1 MSAFIE
7 LDNVSKT
14 FGGGVFNRS
23 SMVVAVD
30 NVSLSI
36 HEDQP
41 SITTVAGESG
51 SGKTTL
57 ARLLLGS
64 HVPTEGKM
72 LYRGKDF
79 TKLTSKERLRF
90 RREVQPIFQD
100 PFESYNPF
108 YKVDHVLEAP
118 INNFKLASSK
128 SASKKLIEESLEM
141 VGLVPEETLGRFPH
155 QLSGGQRQRIM
166 VARALLLKPRVIL
179 ADEPVS
185 MVDASLRATILQSI
199 RKLNRDLG
207 ISVIYITHDLNTA
220 YQISD
225 NIMVMYRGTVVE
237 AGTVDAIIS
246 NPSHPY
252 TQLLIESIPQPDPK
266 KRWGEEPPQ
275 SDWELTDDVL
285 VGCKFADRCP
295 KVMDECKS
303 IRPDQ
308 FKIGKHQM
316 ATCFLHKDAGKLSDD
331 DLTSTFS
338 YAETTNE
345 KA

>member
-41 SITTVAGESG
+41 SITTVAGESS

-118 INNFKLASSK
+118 INNFKLAS
-128 SASKKLIEESLEM
+128 
-141 VGLVPEETLGRFPH
+141 
-155 QLSGGQRQRIM
+155 
-166 VARALLLKPRVIL
+166 
-179 ADEPVS
+179 
-185 MVDASLRATILQSI
+185 
-199 RKLNRDLG
+199 
-207 ISVIYITHDLNTA
+207 
-220 YQISD
+220 
-225 NIMVMYRGTVVE
+225 
-237 AGTVDAIIS
+237 
-246 NPSHPY
+246 
-252 TQLLIESIPQPDPK
+252 
-266 KRWGEEPPQ
+266 
-275 SDWELTDDVL
+275 
-285 VGCKFADRCP
+285 
-295 KVMDECKS
+295 
-303 IRPDQ
+303 
-308 FKIGKHQM
+308 
-316 ATCFLHKDAGKLSDD
+316 
-331 DLTSTFS
+331 
-338 YAETTNE
+338 
-345 KA
+345 

>member
-185 MVDASLRATILQSI
+185 MLDVSVRGEILELMSTIQ
-199 RKLNRDLG
+199 KKKN
-207 ISVIYITHDLNTA
+207 ISFIYITHDLATA
-220 YQISD
+220 KYFANKIIILYAGE
-225 NIMVMYRGTVVE
+225 IMESGQTRDILT
-237 AGTVDAIIS
+237 
-246 NPSHPY
+246 NPKHPY
-252 TQLLIESIPQPDPK
+252 TKALIDAISIPDPK
-266 KRWGEEPPQ
+266 NIYKEKTIGWQ
-275 SDWELTDDVL
+275 TD
-285 VGCKFADRCP
+285 
-295 KVMDECKS
+295 
-303 IRPDQ
+303 
-308 FKIGKHQM
+308 
-316 ATCFLHKDAGKLSDD
+316 T
-331 DLTSTFS
+331 
-338 YAETTNE
+338 
-345 KA
+345 